1 MRRRPT
7 APTRPGPRAQVT
19 HNAIRFEFVDGTGGD
34 SLERPPNGH
43 PTAAALDACTL
54 LIPAW
59 IGELM
64 RGERPFGYPTET
76 PPRKLQVFKVTLG
89 QGLVDQ
95 VRGSA

>member
-1 MRRRPT
+1 MT
-7 APTRPGPRAQVT
+7 ACFPRAQVT

-43 PTAAALDACTL
+43 PTAAALAACTL

-64 RGERPFGYPTET
+64 RGERPFVQSLYSPSS
-76 PPRKLQVFKVTLG
+76 LG
-89 QGLVDQ
+89 CYS
-95 VRGSA
+95 RIRISCISCA